1 MKSLKLSTICKQL
14 LLTLL
19 FVGLPFIPNSYG
31 ECPPGIYSFF
41 DFDEQ
46 HIEYPTVLS
55 INAGGDNYTDWMG
68 NTFIADQ
75 NYSGGSVG
83 LTGSPIGGT
92 TDDFIYQS
100 ERYGNF
106 SYALPLPNGNYFV
119 VLKFVETK
127 WNDSGKR
134 VFDVWMDGKKVLTSW
149 TFTKKLVKTGL
160 MMWGCQLAL
169 PVDFCTLNSQ
179 VLLILP
185 RSVR

>member
-1 MKSLKLSTICKQL
+1 MKSLKLSAICKQL

-68 NTFIADQ
+68 NAFIADQ
-75 NYSGGSVG
+75 NYSGGNVG
-83 LTGSPIGGT
+83 STDLPIGGT

-119 VLKFVETK
+119 ILKFVETK
-127 WNDSGKR
+127 WNESGKR
-134 VFDVWMDGKKVLTSW
+134 VFDVWMDGKKVITSLDIYDKVGKNW
-149 TFTKKLVKTGL
+149 SYDVGL
-160 MMWGCQLAL
+160 PISVAGGL
-169 PVDFCTLNSQ
+169 FKLNSP

-185 RSVR
+185 KSVR